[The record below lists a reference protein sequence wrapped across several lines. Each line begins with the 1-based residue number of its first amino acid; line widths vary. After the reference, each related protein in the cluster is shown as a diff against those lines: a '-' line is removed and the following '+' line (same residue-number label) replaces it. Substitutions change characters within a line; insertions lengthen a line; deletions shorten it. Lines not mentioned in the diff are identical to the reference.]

1 MQKDKILH
9 FLACAALTVLTMILF
24 FIVNS
29 PYYYAA
35 LAGILVST
43 AAAWGKEYGDKVN
56 PNNKWDWHDVIA
68 DSIGT
73 IFGLI
78 LSSGLWLI

>member
-56 PNNKWDWHDVIA
+56 PNNTWDWYDVIA

-73 IFGLI
+73 IVGVI
-78 LSSGLWLI
+78 LSSILWLI

>member
-1 MQKDKILH
+1 
-9 FLACAALTVLTMILF
+9 MILF
-24 FIVNS
+24 FVVNS
-29 PYYYAA
+29 PYCYAA

-73 IFGLI
+73 IVGVI
-78 LSSGLWLI
+78 LSSILWLI

>member
-9 FLACAALTVLTMILF
+9 FSACAVITFLTISIF
-24 FIVNS
+24 FIINTS
-29 PYYYAA
+29 FCIAA
-35 LAGILVST
+35 LAGMLTST

-56 PNNKWDWHDVIA
+56 PHNKWDWKDILA

-73 IFGLI
+73 LAGVLLGGI
-78 LSSGLWLI
+78 LWLI

>member
-9 FLACAALTVLTMILF
+9 FLACAALTFLTMGLF
-24 FIVNS
+24 FVVNS

-56 PNNKWDWHDVIA
+56 PNNKWDWYDVFA

-73 IFGLI
+73 IIGLI
-78 LSSGLWLI
+78 VGSMLWLI

>member
-1 MQKDKILH
+1 MS
-9 FLACAALTVLTMILF
+9 LF
-24 FIVNS
+24 FVVNS
-29 PYYYAA
+29 PYHYAA

-56 PNNKWDWHDVIA
+56 PNNRWDWHDVIA

-73 IFGLI
+73 IIGLI
-78 LSSGLWLI
+78 LSSILWLI